1 MYNKKSKAS
10 AILAIITAV
19 LIVGFLILLPLLLF
33 NTQLEFG
40 EVIALIIAGLI
51 FGFLP
56 LYASGMPYFIVAL
69 VFGIRM
75 LKEQSRKKL
84 ISFNKSLLIATCVLL
99 PFLMLGI
106 GMCSS
111 IVRSSATGIII
122 VIYAI
127 ATVLAYLAGLIA
139 QIIALVQLKKS
150 PEETELPVAE

>member
-19 LIVGFLILLPLLLF
+19 LIVGFLILLPVLLL

-56 LYASGMPYFIVAL
+56 LYASSVPFFIVAL

-75 LKEQSRKKL
+75 LKQQSRNKL

-99 PFLMLGI
+99 PFIMLGI

-127 ATVLAYLAGLIA
+127 VTALAYLASLIT
-139 QIIALVQLKKS
+139 QIVASVQLKKM
-150 PEETELPVAE
+150 PEEVVSPVV